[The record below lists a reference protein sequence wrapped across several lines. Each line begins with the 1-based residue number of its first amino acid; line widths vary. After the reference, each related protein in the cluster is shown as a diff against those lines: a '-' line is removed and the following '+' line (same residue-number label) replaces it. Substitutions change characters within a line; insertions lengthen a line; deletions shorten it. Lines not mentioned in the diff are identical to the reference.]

1 MLTSGTPALGTS
13 CPGSLAGGLLPPCL
27 SPRTAPSTLGPAWP
41 PTLPCF
47 PVPPPWPAP
56 HHAPHALP
64 LVAWAFV
71 GAAAVVW
78 EAFPFSPHPP
88 FLFVWLSSPC
98 PSGFSIRT
106 HRPAAGLTAVPRT
119 GPHSPCVFPHRN
131 TVLLPSPG
139 FSPPPN
145 RASSSLEVGPV
156 DETFIHFFTR
166 TWDSCGALPLSHR
179 GAPLAESRPA
189 FCAAGSDHL

>member
-1 MLTSGTPALGTS
+1 MPLLGTHV
-13 CPGSLAGGLLPPCL
+13 AAQ
-27 SPRTAPSTLGPAWP
+27 TKTLGIILNFSLNLITSNRSMEFSTHLLKCIQT
-41 PTLPCF
+41 PTPYR
-47 PVPPPWPAP
+47 P
-56 HHAPHALP
+56 HHPDP
-64 LVAWAFV
+64 
-71 GAAAVVW
+71 G
-78 EAFPFSPHPP
+78 P
-88 FLFVWLSSPC
+88 
-98 PSGFSIRT
+98 